1 MYWMDY
7 LGVMQKMPFGA
18 HGHGAAF
25 CLSIFDREYKVR
37 VLLLLTALP
46 LAVLEPCLSPAWVDR
61 AAEPATHRLCVAQE
75 GMTLE
80 EGIELMDKCQEEL
93 KKRFLIA
100 CPRFIYKV
108 ADKDGV
114 RVIDQTAK

>member
-46 LAVLEPCLSPAWVDR
+46 LAVLEPCLSPA
-61 AAEPATHRLCVAQE
+61 
-75 GMTLE
+75 
-80 EGIELMDKCQEEL
+80 
-93 KKRFLIA
+93 
-100 CPRFIYKV
+100 
-108 ADKDGV
+108 
-114 RVIDQTAK
+114 